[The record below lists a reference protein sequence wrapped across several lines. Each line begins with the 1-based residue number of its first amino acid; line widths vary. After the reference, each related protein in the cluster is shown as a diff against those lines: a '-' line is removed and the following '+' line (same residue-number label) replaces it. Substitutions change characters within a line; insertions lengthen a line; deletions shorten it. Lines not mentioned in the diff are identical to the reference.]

1 MSSIL
6 VLSDAIEELFPAG
19 TRFDA
24 VKPNEDGQY
33 VEDALPWTVARIQI
47 PNTLSRSMAGT
58 RHAQRVRVA
67 VTIAGM
73 TYTSVR
79 IIADKLDTLLEGAR
93 PSAPGWSLSP
103 LRRLN
108 VRDLTE
114 DETITLTTTN
124 RHPVY
129 TIVDWELTATQD

>member
-47 PNTLSRSMAGT
+47 PNTLTRSMAGT
-58 RHAQRVRVA
+58 RHAQRVRIA

-79 IIADKLDTLLEGAR
+79 VIADKLDTLLEGAR
-93 PSAPGWSLSP
+93 PFAPGWSLSP

-114 DETITLTTTN
+114 DETITLTNTN

-129 TIVDWELTATQD
+129 TIVDWELTVTQD